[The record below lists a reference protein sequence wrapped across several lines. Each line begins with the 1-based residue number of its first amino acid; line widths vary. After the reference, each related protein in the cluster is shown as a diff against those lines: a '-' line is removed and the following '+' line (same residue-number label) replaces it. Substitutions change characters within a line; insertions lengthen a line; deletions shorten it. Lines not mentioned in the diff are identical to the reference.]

1 MKKVIS
7 ILLVMIIVTMSFA
20 SCGGKKDGEEAAT
33 VPAGT
38 TQQGSQQGLTIGD
51 EDHVALGTPAKTL
64 DPKAVYSKVK
74 YTPEMFR
81 GDYRLLGGDEAN
93 KKHAES
99 SEYINFTFND
109 TNREISVLPIR
120 IEAGK
125 NTMIHAVCSI
135 EGYEWATVS
144 FSEKTAKGDYT
155 FAAIFCAY
163 SIEGNKIIFK
173 PLSNYS
179 FDKATNKISYAFSD
193 TIFEYEF
200 SFSGRNLTLSSGGKS
215 VTLTTGLKVREDKD
229 YIYTDNY
236 ISPNSKKLENIEQFY
251 MLYDETDASLN
262 RLSFEIQDN
271 KRVYQPVILM
281 QDNGLMTMTIPFE
294 TGTKTYQFVY
304 FYCGEDGIVLT
315 DGDNT
320 YYYNLSYREYNN
332 LDTNKYLSEDQTGK
346 LDSLTDAELEAIVE
360 KKDNLLDELATA
372 FAKEGIKVTIN
383 EEYGELLIDSSVIF
397 GGDSA
402 ELTADGKAFLNKFL
416 KAYTSIV
423 FSSKYENFVLK
434 TVVEGHTAPLAN
446 STYES
451 GLPLSQQRA
460 DVVKDYCLSA
470 ETGIDTAK
478 LAGALEAIGY
488 SNSKPIHDA
497 NGDVDMNASRR
508 VSFKFLINLDA

>member
-7 ILLVMIIVTMSFA
+7 ILLVTIIVTMSFA

-38 TQQGSQQGLTIGD
+38 TQQGSQKGLTIGD
-51 EDHVALGTPAKTL
+51 KDHVALGTPAKTL
-64 DPKAVYSKVK
+64 DPKAVYSKIK

-81 GDYRLLGGDEAN
+81 GDYRLLGGDETR
-93 KKHAES
+93 KKQAEAS
-99 SEYINFTFND
+99 DFIDFTYQGRNERFAA
-109 TNREISVLPIR
+109 LPWKMV
-120 IEAGK
+120 AGK
-125 NTMIHAVCSI
+125 NSMMHKIASI
-135 EGYEWATVS
+135 EGYDWAMLYFAT
-144 FSEKTAKGDYT
+144 EKGGSTGS
-155 FAAIFCAY
+155 IFCDY
-163 SIEGNKIIFK
+163 KIKGNKIIFT
-173 PLSNYS
+173 PLSDFTY
-179 FDKATNKISYAFSD
+179 DKATDKYTYTFSD
-193 TIFEYEF
+193 KTFEYDF
-200 SFSGRNLTLSSGGKS
+200 SFNGRNLTLSLGGKS
-215 VTLTTGLKVREDKD
+215 VTLTSGLNIADDTK
-229 YIYTDNY
+229 YIITQNY
-236 ISPNSKKLENIEQFY
+236 ITSDSKRFENVEYIS
-251 MLYDETDASLN
+251 MLNEESDASVN
-262 RLSFEIQDN
+262 RLYIETRDGQE
-271 KRVYQPVILM
+271 VYKSVALM
-281 QDNGLMTMTIPFE
+281 QDNGLITLTIPFE

-304 FYCGEDGIVLT
+304 FYCYYDGIVLT

-320 YYYNLSYREYNN
+320 YYYNLSSFEYNA
-332 LDTNKYLSEDQTGK
+332 LDTNKYTSADQSGK
-346 LDSLTDAELEAIVE
+346 MNSLTEDELEEIVE

-372 FAKEGIKVTIN
+372 FANEGIKVTIN
-383 EEYGELLIDSSVIF
+383 REYGELLIDSSVIF

-470 ETGIDTAK
+470 ETGVDTAK